1 MSDKKISQ
9 LTAATTPL
17 AGTEVLPIVQSG
29 ATVKVTVDN
38 LTTGKAVPVGSL
50 TATGAISSSVDGSFN
65 SVTIGKGASSLGQNT
80 AVGIETLKVVTTGNA
95 NTAFGFRAGNTITTG
110 GSNICLGHTSNLSSA
125 TDSNSIVIGVGAV
138 GQGSNT
144 SYIATFSG
152 GFGSVYQGNNS
163 TLWAII
169 SDQRLKKNIVDNT
182 DGLNKITAIQV
193 RNFEYRLPDEIDLEL
208 KSTHAVNI
216 QGVQLGAIAQE
227 LQTILPDCVKQESTG
242 IYRVDASNLTWYMV
256 NAIKELNT
264 IVQAQAAQILA
275 LENKA

>member
-256 NAIKELNT
+256 NAIKELNA
-264 IVQAQAAQILA
+264 IVHAQAAQILA